1 MRYTTFNL
9 FIFASVFI
17 FSNCLSDATTKKNT
31 EIILSGINKVQLL
44 DSVSASKAIVRDD
57 LEKFF
62 DKITAV
68 DCAIQMKKTF
78 PENAKR
84 DEVVAEYLGFLQ
96 RDVSTFTKE
105 ESEFIV
111 KAMNEA
117 FQLCSKVNKTFFP
130 DEILLI
136 KSHGLAYGEDTYYTR
151 ENCIIIPKQALAKR
165 NYDEFLKVMLHEI
178 SHVVTRTHPSVKT
191 QLYALIGFKK
201 MVSALTINDSLKRR
215 LLTNPDGIALDW
227 ATTFTASD
235 NQSIYVLP
243 LIYATNTVWL
253 PTNPDFFNNMG
264 FNYYEIAPAADAK
277 SFAVQ
282 TIGDEQKST
291 LDTKGINTLF
301 QQNYNTGYIIHP
313 DEIIAD
319 NFSILMISEKNK
331 ANLAAFTEGGQELL
345 RKMREVLAK

>member
-1 MRYTTFNL
+1 MRYTSFCL
-9 FIFASVFI
+9 FTLASIII
-17 FSNCLSDATTKKNT
+17 FSNCRLDSSSKKNA
-31 EIILSGINKVQLL
+31 EILLSGINKVQIL
-44 DSVSASKAIVRDD
+44 DSVAASKAIIRDD

-68 DCAIQMKKTF
+68 DCAIQMKKAF

-84 DEVVAEYLGFLQ
+84 DEVVAEYMGFLQ

-117 FQLCSKVNKTFFP
+117 FQLCSKVSNKFFP
-130 DEILLI
+130 DDILLI
-136 KSHGLAYGEDTYYTR
+136 KSHGQAYGEDTYYTR
-151 ENCIIIPKQALAKR
+151 ENCIIIPEQALAKR
-165 NYDEFLKVMLHEI
+165 KYDEFLKVMLHEI

-191 QLYALIGFKK
+191 QLYALINFKK
-201 MVSALTINDSLKRR
+201 MVSTLSINDSLKQR
-215 LLTNPDGIALDW
+215 LLTNPDGIELNW
-227 ATTFTASD
+227 ATSFTASD
-235 NQSIYVLP
+235 NQTVYVLP
-243 LIYATNTVWL
+243 LIYAKNTVWL
-253 PTNPDFFNNMG
+253 PTNPEFFNNMG

-291 LDTKGINTLF
+291 LDTKGINDLF
-301 QQNYNTGYIIHP
+301 FQNYNTKYIIHP

-319 NFSILMISEKNK
+319 NFSILMLSGKN
-331 ANLAAFTEGGQELL
+331 AASLATYTGGGRTLIA
-345 RKMREVLAK
+345 KMREVLAK